1 MTRRRDADVKK
12 YDILNCYH
20 LPVAR
25 RKVDYFSMNL
35 PTVNETAFRVQGG
48 RALYGEIEVQRAK
61 NAILAMLAASI
72 VVEDGETVLHQVPDI
87 QDVERAL
94 ELLRAV
100 GARVHHDKLTKTVRI
115 DAADVSSG
123 VLPEDIAGRFR
134 GSVLF
139 LAPLQ
144 ARLGY
149 VELPGSGG
157 CDIGTR
163 KIDFHHR
170 GFARLGGDVQYFED
184 GRTIIELD
192 GGRFRGAMLYLDLP
206 SHTGTENLM
215 LAASLAEGKTILE
228 NASVEPEVVDFG
240 NFLNKMG
247 ADIQGLGANTLS
259 INGVEK
265 LKAVEY
271 TPMPDRLVAGTM
283 MIACAIAGGDI
294 TLRNVDPSHLR
305 IVSAKL
311 EQMGVDISADARSIR
326 VRRSRHQRL
335 NPINI
340 QTHPYPGFPTDL
352 QPCMAALSTLSDGT
366 SYIRERI
373 FDNRYDYV
381 EALLQMGADI
391 LISQSDVCIIK
402 GVERIKPARIS
413 ADNIRSGATVL
424 LAALAADGE
433 SIIDNVYQ
441 IDRGYEAIDDLL
453 RALGADVTRIE
464 TKLTPQPVW

>member
-1 MTRRRDADVKK
+1 MTLA
-12 YDILNCYH
+12 
-20 LPVAR
+20 
-25 RKVDYFSMNL
+25 
-35 PTVNETAFRVQGG
+35 TVNQTAFRVLGG
-48 RALYGEIEVQRAK
+48 RPLNGEIEVQRAK

-72 VVEDGETVLHQVPDI
+72 VVDEGETVLHEVPDI
-87 QDVERAL
+87 EDVERAL
-94 ELLRAV
+94 ELLRAI
-100 GARVHHDKLTKTVRI
+100 GASVHHDKPAKTVRI
-115 DAADVSSG
+115 DASGVSSG
-123 VLPEDIAGRFR
+123 ILPEEIAGRFR

-170 GFARLGGDVQYFED
+170 GFARLGADVEYFED
-184 GRTIIELD
+184 GRTVIELE
-192 GGRFRGAMLYLDLP
+192 GGRFKGALLYLDLP

-215 LAASLAEGKTILE
+215 LAASLAEGQTILE

-247 ADIQGLGANTLS
+247 ADIRGLGASTLY
-259 INGVEK
+259 INGVSR
-265 LKAVEY
+265 LTAVEY
-271 TPMPDRLVAGTM
+271 RPMPDRLVAGTM
-283 MIACAIAGGDI
+283 MMACAMAGGDV

-311 EQMGVDISADARSIR
+311 EQMGVDISSGQRSIR
-326 VRRSRHQRL
+326 VRRSLRQRL

-352 QPCMAALSTLSDGT
+352 QPCVAALSALADGT

-391 LISQSDVCIIK
+391 LISQSNVCIIK
-402 GVERIKPARIS
+402 GVERLKAASIS

-441 IDRGYEAIDDLL
+441 IDRGYEAIDELL
-453 RALGADVTRIE
+453 NELGADVARVE
-464 TKLTPQPVW
+464 AKAQLAPQSLW

>member
-1 MTRRRDADVKK
+1 MTLA
-12 YDILNCYH
+12 
-20 LPVAR
+20 
-25 RKVDYFSMNL
+25 
-35 PTVNETAFRVQGG
+35 TVNETAFRVLGG
-48 RALYGEIEVQRAK
+48 RPLNGEIEVQRAK

-72 VVEDGETVLHQVPDI
+72 VVDEGETVLHEVPDI
-87 QDVERAL
+87 EDVERAL
-94 ELLRAV
+94 ELLRAI
-100 GARVHHDKLTKTVRI
+100 GASVHHDKPAKTVRI
-115 DAADVSSG
+115 DASGVSSG
-123 VLPEDIAGRFR
+123 ILPEEIAGRFR

-170 GFARLGGDVQYFED
+170 GFARLGADVEYFED
-184 GRTIIELD
+184 GRTVIELE
-192 GGRFRGAMLYLDLP
+192 GGRFKGALLYLDLP

-215 LAASLAEGKTILE
+215 LAASLAEGQTILE

-247 ADIQGLGANTLS
+247 ADIRGLGASTLY
-259 INGVEK
+259 INGVSR
-265 LKAVEY
+265 LTAVEY
-271 TPMPDRLVAGTM
+271 RPMPDRLVAGTM
-283 MIACAIAGGDI
+283 MMACAMAGGDV

-311 EQMGVDISADARSIR
+311 EQMGVDISSGQRSIR
-326 VRRSRHQRL
+326 VRRSLRRRL

-352 QPCMAALSTLSDGT
+352 QPCVAALSALADGT

-391 LISQSDVCIIK
+391 LISQSNVCIIK
-402 GVERIKPARIS
+402 GVERLKAASIS

-441 IDRGYEAIDDLL
+441 IDRGYEAIDELL
-453 RALGADVTRIE
+453 NELGADVARVE
-464 TKLTPQPVW
+464 AKAQLAPQSLW

>member
-1 MTRRRDADVKK
+1 
-12 YDILNCYH
+12 
-20 LPVAR
+20 
-25 RKVDYFSMNL
+25 MNL
-35 PTVNETAFRVQGG
+35 PTVSDTAIRVQGG
-48 RALYGEIEVQRAK
+48 RALYGAIEVQRAK
-61 NAILAMLAASI
+61 NAILAMLAASL
-72 VVEDGETVLHQVPDI
+72 VVAEGETVLHEVPDI
-87 QDVERAL
+87 QDVQRAL

-100 GARVHHDKLTKTVRI
+100 GASVHHDKLAKTVRI
-115 DAADVSSG
+115 DAADVNSG
-123 VLPEDIAGRFR
+123 LLPEEIAGRFR

-144 ARLGY
+144 IRLGY

-170 GFARLGGDVQYFED
+170 GFARLGADVQYLDD
-184 GRTIIELD
+184 GRTIIELN
-192 GGRFRGAMLYLDLP
+192 GERFRGAMLYLDLP

-215 LAASLAEGKTILE
+215 LAAALAEGETILE

-247 ADIQGLGANTLS
+247 ADIQGLGTSTLF
-259 INGVEK
+259 IRGVRK
-265 LKAVEY
+265 LNAVEY
-271 TPMPDRLVAGTM
+271 TPMPDRLAAGTI
-283 MIACAIAGGDI
+283 MIACAIAGGDVS
-294 TLRNVDPSHLR
+294 LRNVDPSHLR

-311 EQMGVDISADARSIR
+311 EQMGVDISADTDSIR
-326 VRRSRHQRL
+326 VRRNRHRRL

-352 QPCMAALSTLSDGT
+352 QPCMAALSTLADGT

-391 LISQSDVCIIK
+391 LISQNDVCIIK
-402 GVERIKPARIS
+402 GVERIRPARIS

-424 LAALAADGE
+424 LAALAADGV
-433 SIIDNVYQ
+433 SVIDNVYQ
-441 IDRGYEAIDDLL
+441 IDRGYEAIDAQLSV
-453 RALGADVTRIE
+453 LGGDVTRIQ
-464 TKLTPQPVW
+464 TQASPQPVW

>member
-1 MTRRRDADVKK
+1 MTLA
-12 YDILNCYH
+12 
-20 LPVAR
+20 
-25 RKVDYFSMNL
+25 
-35 PTVNETAFRVQGG
+35 TVNETAFRVLGG
-48 RALYGEIEVQRAK
+48 RPLIGEIEVQRAK

-72 VVEDGETVLHQVPDI
+72 VVDEGETVLHEVPDI
-87 QDVERAL
+87 EDVERAL
-94 ELLRAV
+94 ELLRAI
-100 GARVHHDKLTKTVRI
+100 GASVHHDKLAKTVRI
-115 DAADVSSG
+115 DASGVSSG
-123 VLPEDIAGRFR
+123 ILPEEIAGRFR

-170 GFARLGGDVQYFED
+170 GFARLGADVEYFED
-184 GRTIIELD
+184 GRTVIELG
-192 GGRFRGAMLYLDLP
+192 GGRFKGALLYLDLP

-215 LAASLAEGKTILE
+215 LAASLAEGQTILE

-247 ADIQGLGANTLS
+247 ADIRGLGASTLY
-259 INGVEK
+259 INGVSR

-271 TPMPDRLVAGTM
+271 KPMPDRLVAATM
-283 MIACAIAGGDI
+283 MMACAMAGGDV

-311 EQMGVDISADARSIR
+311 EQMGVDISSGQRSIR
-326 VRRSRHQRL
+326 VRRSLQQRL

-352 QPCMAALSTLSDGT
+352 QPCIAALSALADGT

-391 LISQSDVCIIK
+391 LISQSNVCIIK
-402 GVERIKPARIS
+402 GVERLKAASIS

-433 SIIDNVYQ
+433 SVIDNVYQ
-441 IDRGYEAIDDLL
+441 IDRGYEAIDELL
-453 RALGADVTRIE
+453 NELGADVTRVE
-464 TKLTPQPVW
+464 SHSKPQPVW

>member
-1 MTRRRDADVKK
+1 
-12 YDILNCYH
+12 
-20 LPVAR
+20 
-25 RKVDYFSMNL
+25 MNL
-35 PTVNETAFRVQGG
+35 PTVNDTAIRVKGG

-72 VVEDGETVLHQVPDI
+72 VVEEGETVLHDVPAI
-87 QDVERAL
+87 KDVERAL
-94 ELLRAV
+94 ELLRSV
-100 GARVHHDKLTKTVRI
+100 GARVHHDRHMKTVRI
-115 DAADVSSG
+115 DASDVNGG
-123 VLPEDIAGRFR
+123 VLPEEIAGRFR

-144 ARLGY
+144 IRLGY

-157 CDIGTR
+157 CDIGMR

-170 GFARLGGDVQYFED
+170 GFARLGADVQYFED
-184 GRTIIELD
+184 GRTIIELN
-192 GGRFRGAMLYLDLP
+192 GRRFRGSLLYLDLP

-215 LAASLAEGKTILE
+215 LAAAMADGETILE

-247 ADIQGLGANTLS
+247 ADIQGLGTSTLF
-259 INGVEK
+259 IQGVRK
-265 LKAVEY
+265 LNAVEY
-271 TPMPDRLVAGTM
+271 RPMPDRLVAGTM
-283 MIACAIAGGDI
+283 MIACAIAGGDVS
-294 TLRNVDPSHLR
+294 LRNVDPSHLR

-311 EQMGVDISADARSIR
+311 EQMGVDISAGVDSIR
-326 VRRSRHQRL
+326 VRRSRHRRL

-352 QPCMAALSTLSDGT
+352 QPCMAALSTLADGT

-391 LISQSDVCIIK
+391 LISQNDVCIIK
-402 GVERIKPARIS
+402 GVERIRPARIS
-413 ADNIRSGATVL
+413 AGNIRSGATAL
-424 LAALAADGE
+424 LAALATDGE

-441 IDRGYEAIDDLL
+441 IDRGYEAIDELL

-464 TKLTPQPVW
+464 TQLKPQPVW